1 MTKPSYISYT
11 ENDPVFSYYIAKNPL
26 FTNIEKEGCD
36 NTSCM
41 PFLLTPVLSK
51 TVNIKNLFPTLE
63 EDIKYLDTVNANELA
78 KCAVN
83 PRPIGRGYKALK
95 NNVFY

>member
-1 MTKPSYISYT
+1 MISNYIITGTTEISRLLRFMTVFLIST
-11 ENDPVFSYYIAKNPL
+11 LVFS
-26 FTNIEKEGCD
+26 
-36 NTSCM
+36 
-41 PFLLTPVLSK
+41 
-51 TVNIKNLFPTLE
+51 
-63 EDIKYLDTVNANELA
+63 LA

>member
-1 MTKPSYISYT
+1 MDVTINKIIDD
-11 ENDPVFSYYIAKNPL
+11 ELGN
-26 FTNIEKEGCD
+26 
-36 NTSCM
+36 
-41 PFLLTPVLSK
+41 SK
-51 TVNIKNLFPTLE
+51 LYKMYDHI
-63 EDIKYLDTVNANELA
+63 LDTLA